1 MSTAT
6 PEPKASSPSPEQTE
20 SAAAPG
26 APPPKPLLRGV
37 SHQIAFFVATA
48 ATIGLV
54 ASARTTE
61 VRRAAAVFG
70 ICLSAL
76 FGVSALYHRVSW
88 SERARLR
95 MRRIDHAA
103 IFLLIAGGY
112 TPLFALVPSAPQM
125 MGQMGQMTG
134 PETTAGIFAGYG
146 ALVSIWIGAGIG
158 VVKSVA
164 WLSAPK
170 WFTALLCVAL
180 GWTVIGEVV
189 GRTAQVGAPAIG
201 FLVASG
207 LVYSLGAVVYATK
220 RPDPWPRVFGYHE
233 IFHLLVIFASVT
245 LFTHVCLVIRAV
257 GG

>member
-6 PEPKASSPSPEQTE
+6 PEPTPMSTERAASTAADTPSSP
-20 SAAAPG
+20 A
-26 APPPKPLLRGV
+26 KPLLRGV

-48 ATIGLV
+48 ATIALV
-54 ASARTTE
+54 AGGHTPD
-61 VRRAAAVFG
+61 VRRAATVFG
-70 ICLSAL
+70 TCLSAL

-103 IFLLIAGGY
+103 IFVLIAGGY
-112 TPLFALVPSAPQM
+112 TPLFALVPSAH
-125 MGQMGQMTG
+125 G
-134 PETTAGIFAGYG
+134 PGAGAATRALAGHG

-164 WLSAPK
+164 WPSAPK

-180 GWTVIGEVV
+180 GWTVVGEVF
-189 GRTAQVGAPAIG
+189 GRTAQVGAPAIA
-201 FLVASG
+201 FLVVSG

-220 RPDPWPRVFGYHE
+220 RPDPWPRIFGYHE
-233 IFHLLVIFASVT
+233 IFHLLVIVASVT